1 MGGMV
6 RSGSLKQALPGKSLI
21 LLCRQV
27 FISSTLSHIVHTQI
41 MYEVLNQGLI
51 NPAAAQGADG
61 GWHTTSDTLHGYARK
76 VAEVSGREGEGGHW
90 GDDSHKC
97 CCCR

>member
-1 MGGMV
+1 
-6 RSGSLKQALPGKSLI
+6 
-21 LLCRQV
+21 
-27 FISSTLSHIVHTQI
+27 

-76 VAEVSGREGEGGHW
+76 VAEVRGNKGRGMGGH
-90 GDDSHKC
+90 GGGTFCAIRSMAM
-97 CCCR
+97 RAR

>member
-1 MGGMV
+1 
-6 RSGSLKQALPGKSLI
+6 
-21 LLCRQV
+21 
-27 FISSTLSHIVHTQI
+27 

-76 VAEVSGREGEGGHW
+76 VAEVSGREGEGG
-90 GDDSHKC
+90 G
-97 CCCR
+97 RGRGEV